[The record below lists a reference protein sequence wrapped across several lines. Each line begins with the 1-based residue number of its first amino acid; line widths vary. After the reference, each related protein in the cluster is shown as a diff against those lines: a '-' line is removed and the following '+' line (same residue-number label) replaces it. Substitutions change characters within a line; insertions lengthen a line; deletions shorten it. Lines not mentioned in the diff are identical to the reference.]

1 MSAANRPGMRFM
13 LSFCVVLAL
22 VGTGCSK
29 QSTSAKQNVPDLSN
43 VDQKATALESKV
55 GSVKFGASSVDAAKL
70 GVPLYPG
77 AKPTEGGGLDA
88 TTAEGSAQIL
98 VLTTGDSFD
107 KVYAWYKSKMPAG
120 SEKARSS
127 SADNSFASFEV
138 VKNGSKEISS
148 VELSTDGGKTQIAIA
163 HGTK

>member
-1 MSAANRPGMRFM
+1 MRF
-13 LSFCVVLAL
+13 LVSFCVVFAL

-29 QSTSAKQNVPDLSN
+29 QSTTPNQSSADTSA
-43 VDQKATALESKV
+43 VDQKATALESKA
-55 GSVKFGASSVDAAKL
+55 GSVKFGVSSVDAAKL

-77 AKPTEGGGLDA
+77 AKATEGGGLNA

-127 SADNSFASFEV
+127 SADNSFASFEI
-138 VKNGSKEISS
+138 VKNGAKEISS
-148 VELSTDGGKTQIAIA
+148 VQLSTDGGKTQIAIS

>member
-1 MSAANRPGMRFM
+1 MRFM
-13 LSFCVVLAL
+13 LSVCVVLAL

-29 QSTSAKQNVPDLSN
+29 QSPAPNQGSANTSA
-43 VDQKATALESKV
+43 VDQKATALESKT

-77 AKPTEGGGLDA
+77 AKATEGGGLDA

-120 SEKARSS
+120 SEKTRTSS
-127 SADNSFASFEV
+127 GDNSFASFEV
-138 VKNGSKEISS
+138 VKNGAKEIST
-148 VELSTDGGKTQIAIA
+148 VQLSTDGGKTQIAIS

>member
-1 MSAANRPGMRFM
+1 MRFI
-13 LSFCVVLAL
+13 LSLCAVLAL
-22 VGTGCSK
+22 VATGCSK
-29 QSTSAKQNVPDLSN
+29 QSTTAKQNAPDLSS
-43 VDQKATALESKV
+43 VDQKATTLESKS
-55 GSVKFGASSVDAAKL
+55 GSVKFGVDSVDAAKL

-77 AKPTEGGGLDA
+77 AKATEGGGLNA

-120 SEKARSS
+120 SEKTRSS
-127 SADNSFASFEV
+127 SGDNSFASFEV
-138 VKNGSKEISS
+138 VKNGAKEISS
-148 VELSTDGGKTQIAIA
+148 VQLSTDGGKTQIAIA